1 MPECPRASPATANVD
16 AVLDGLVGRG
26 LGPVLAAFG
35 RWCAAQVRREH
46 GADRIFGIEREG
58 RLLSRMAEPFGIAAS
73 SLHLSR
79 RIGLVATLGSVDEEG
94 LTNLLV
100 RARARPATLGEA
112 SDLLGIECPD
122 VAGADAPVA
131 IRPLLDHL
139 RTSGEI
145 AAVRERSRQ
154 VREGLLAY
162 LAAMGVR
169 WDDTP
174 LVLADLGYA
183 GNIQRTLIQ
192 CLRLVGIGKPVVG
205 LYLVTSPGIAWA
217 RRAGGIA
224 AGRSIIS
231 SWTVRHAAG
240 AWRTFCVGG
249 GFVRA
254 RGVLTG
260 R

>member
-1 MPECPRASPATANVD
+1 MPERPPHCAPLETENVD
-16 AVLDGLVGRG
+16 GILGSFAERG

-79 RIGLVATLGSVDEEG
+79 RIGLVAALGRVDEEG
-94 LTNLLV
+94 LTNLLI
-100 RARARPATLGEA
+100 RARARPASLGET

-122 VAGADAPVA
+122 AAGADALVA
-131 IRPLLDHL
+131 IGSLLDHL

-145 AAVRERSRQ
+145 AAVCDRSRQ
-154 VREGLLAY
+154 VREGLLAH

-183 GNIQRTLIQ
+183 GNIQRTLI
-192 CLRLVGIGKPVVG
+192 
-205 LYLVTSPGIAWA
+205 
-217 RRAGGIA
+217 
-224 AGRSIIS
+224 
-231 SWTVRHAAG
+231 
-240 AWRTFCVGG
+240 
-249 GFVRA
+249 
-254 RGVLTG
+254 
-260 R
+260 